1 MSEIFV
7 DTIRKTG
14 GSLGTDIRIKNTS
27 VYESDGGTSVTQNLV
42 QGLAKAWCNINASS
56 AVQDSLNIASI
67 TDHSG
72 AGENNFNF
80 TNAFGALTYVP
91 NGMNSDD
98 GSANR
103 GVNVQG
109 TWTGGNQT
117 TSSVR
122 MNTFTSADPS
132 YFGMTAHG
140 DLA

>member
-1 MSEIFV
+1 MS
-7 DTIRKTG
+7 TIKTNTLTGTTSAGSIVVTGEG
-14 GSLGTDIRIKNTS
+14 GSTT
-27 VYESDGGTSVTQNLV
+27 TNLQ
-42 QGLAKAWCNINASS
+42 QGLAKVWCNINASS
-56 AVQDSLNIASI
+56 AVQDSFNIASI

-98 GSANR
+98 GTANR

-122 MNTFTSADPS
+122 MNTYSSADPS
-132 YFGMTAHG
+132 YFGMTGHG

>member
-1 MSEIFV
+1 MASILRVNTLTDASSNNSIAMSFV
-7 DTIRKTG
+7 AG
-14 GSLGTDIRIKNTS
+14 GS
-27 VYESDGGTSVTQNLV
+27 
-42 QGLAKAWCNINASS
+42 AKVWCNINASM

-72 AGENNFNF
+72 SGENNFNF

-122 MNTFTSADPS
+122 MNTYSSADPS

>member
-1 MSEIFV
+1 MSTLVI
-7 DTIRKTG
+7 DTIQGKTTA
-14 GSLGTDIRIKNTS
+14 GSISVRGEGSNNT
-27 VYESDGGTSVTQNLV
+27 NLQ
-42 QGLAKAWCNINASS
+42 QGLAKVWCNINASS
-56 AVQDSLNIASI
+56 AVQDSHNIASI
-67 TDHSG
+67 TDHGG
-72 AGENNFNF
+72 AGENSFNF

-122 MNTFTSADPS
+122 MNTFSSADPS
-132 YFGMTAHG
+132 YFGMTGHG

>member
-1 MSEIFV
+1 MSTLVI
-7 DTIRKTG
+7 DTIQGKTTA
-14 GSLGTDIRIKNTS
+14 GSINVRGEGSNNT
-27 VYESDGGTSVTQNLV
+27 NLQ
-42 QGLAKAWCNINASS
+42 QGLAKVWCNINASI

-67 TDHSG
+67 TDHAGS
-72 AGENNFNF
+72 GENSFNF
-80 TNAFGALTYVP
+80 TNAFGALNYVP

-122 MNTFTSADPS
+122 MNTYSSADPS
-132 YFGMTAHG
+132 YFGMTGHG

>member
-1 MSEIFV
+1 MASELKV
-7 DTIRKTG
+7 DKFTG
-14 GSLGTDIRIKNTS
+14 VSTAGSIL
-27 VYESDGGTSVTQNLV
+27 VTGEGNSTTTNLQ
-42 QGLAKAWCNINASS
+42 QGLAKVWCNINASI

-72 AGENNFNF
+72 SGENNFNF

-122 MNTFTSADPS
+122 MNTYSSADPS
-132 YFGMTAHG
+132 YFGMTGHG